1 MSVNNL
7 RTTGPSEDEGK
18 IYRLPRVTENAAI
31 DEKVKLFFQK
41 NYRLS
46 VFCKNIAVSSKN

>member
-7 RTTGPSEDEGK
+7 RTTRPSEDEGK

-41 NYRLS
+41 NYRWS